1 MSHTSTA
8 EPVDTIDVVPIKRAL
23 LSVFDKTGLKELAE
37 ALIKRG
43 VELYSTG
50 GTEKYLRDQGFAV
63 HSVVEL
69 TNSPEILD
77 GRVKTLHPAV
87 HGGLLFRRELPS
99 HRAQAA
105 EHGIAGIDLLV
116 VNLYPFEETV
126 AKPDATKAEIIEQID
141 IGGPA
146 MLRSAAKNFMG
157 VALLTSPGQYSE
169 FTKEFE
175 DQKGSTKLTTRQ
187 TLARDAFQRVAEYD
201 VAISDYLMKL
211 DNSSESESLPS
222 RLMID
227 QAMIQPL
234 RYGENPHQKA
244 ALYGGDFKSIYEQ
257 LWGKE
262 LSHINMLDLSAASQ
276 LIAEWFDTEVTV
288 AAIFKHTTPCGVAEG
303 SDSLDA
309 FERAFR
315 SDPESPFGGVVVLN
329 QPVSAAL
336 AERLNA
342 FFSEIILAPDFDADA
357 LDALRKKKDR
367 RLIRYKREGIVNEL
381 KGMLDVRSI
390 IGGTLVQEADTQL
403 FGDHELKSITQR
415 PLSAEELREL
425 VFAWKCVKH
434 VKSNAI
440 VYAGS
445 DNGYM
450 RTLGIG
456 GGQTS
461 RVESSR
467 LAVRRAAQFAHSL
480 KDSVVASDAYFPFAD
495 GLTEAIE
502 AGSIAVIQ
510 PGGSIRDHEVI
521 AEAEKHNVSMVLTGM
536 RHFRH

>member
-1 MSHTSTA
+1 MSHAATVV
-8 EPVDTIDVVPIKRAL
+8 PIDTIDVFPIKRAL
-23 LSVFDKTGLKELAE
+23 LSVFDKTGLTELAQS
-37 ALIKRG
+37 LVQRG
-43 VELYSTG
+43 VILFSTG
-50 GTEKYLRDQGFAV
+50 GTEKFLKEQGLVV
-63 HSVVEL
+63 HSVTEL

-87 HGGLLFRRELPS
+87 HGGLLFRRELAS
-99 HRAQAA
+99 HRTQAT

-116 VNLYPFEETV
+116 VNLYPFAETV
-126 AKPDATKAEIIEQID
+126 AKPGATKAQIIEQID

-157 VALLTSPGQYSE
+157 VALLTSPNQYADFTSE
-169 FTKEFE
+169 FEKL
-175 DQKGSTKLTTRQ
+175 KGSTQLATRQ
-187 TLARDAFQRVAEYD
+187 QLASDAFRRVAEYD
-201 VAISDYLMKL
+201 AAISNYFVKL
-211 DNSSESESLPS
+211 DTNSESEGLPQ
-222 RLMID
+222 RFVID
-227 QAMIQPL
+227 QGMIQPL

-244 ALYGGDFKSIYEQ
+244 ALYGGDFTSIYEQ
-257 LWGKE
+257 IWGKD
-262 LSHINMLDLSAASQ
+262 LSHINMLDISAASQ
-276 LIAEWFDTEVTV
+276 LIAEWFDSDITV
-288 AAIFKHTTPCGVAEG
+288 AGIFKHTTPCGVAEG
-303 SDSLDA
+303 SDAFDA

-315 SDPESPFGGVVVLN
+315 SDPESPFGGVIVLN
-329 QPVSAAL
+329 HPVSSAL
-336 AERLNA
+336 AERLNS
-342 FFSEIILAPDFDADA
+342 FFSEIILAPDFEADA
-357 LDALRKKKDR
+357 LDLLRKKKDR
-367 RLIRYKREGIVNEL
+367 RLIRYRPEGIINEL

-390 IGGTLVQEADTQL
+390 VGGFLVQEADTKL
-403 FGDHELKSITQR
+403 FGEHDLKSITKRQA
-415 PLSAEELREL
+415 SAEELREL

-445 DNGYM
+445 DNGFM

-502 AGSIAVIQ
+502 AGAIAVIQ
-510 PGGSIRDHEVI
+510 PGGSIRDPEVI
-521 AEAEKHNVSMVLTGM
+521 AEAEKQNVSMVLTGM